1 MIGRGL
7 RLKCFNLRPML
18 FDIINL
24 DNKNIYFI
32 CDFYISTLQD
42 IGVFPICVGI
52 FRKLTNTWTATHGV
66 PHMCGDIPFRVA

>member
-32 CDFYISTLQD
+32 CDFYIGTLQD
-42 IGVFPICVGI
+42 IGVFPTGMGI
-52 FRKLTNTWTATHGV
+52 FLLRN
-66 PHMCGDIPFRVA
+66 

>member
-52 FRKLTNTWTATHGV
+52 FRIYMGNYSYNTSV
-66 PHMCGDIPFRVA
+66 PHMCGDIP